1 MITGFV
7 NKYPEGGKNDFPS
20 MATLI
25 VPQAKTRML
34 SAYEHHSDGRTDI
47 QSDIVGVSCA
57 ANEFSSFH

>member
-1 MITGFV
+1 MKIKRYKGETQI
-7 NKYPEGGKNDFPS
+7 NNSPS

-25 VPQAKTRML
+25 MPKAKPIML
-34 SAYEHHSDGRTDI
+34 TAYEHHSDGRTDI